1 MRKKGFFTSV
11 LMLLA
16 MVPGNLHA
24 KAKAKKITKNQ
35 TSLAHNGT
43 KHSTKKRTSS
53 ARSSGMYS
61 TTKNNR
67 SPIVSKK
74 MNELRKYHEKV
85 LHSGTPAQKKKVFA
99 QKKLLASYN
108 NWKGTKYAWGGDS
121 KRGIDCSAL
130 TRRVYREVYN
140 HELPRVSYDQVKT
153 GKKVSS
159 KELKAGDIVYSKPK
173 KEGSHTA
180 VYVGNNLFINASSSK
195 GVVISSLK
203 SPYWKN
209 TFEYG
214 VRVDKTKN
222 V

>member
-1 MRKKGFFTSV
+1 M
-11 LMLLA
+11 
-16 MVPGNLHA
+16 
-24 KAKAKKITKNQ
+24 
-35 TSLAHNGT
+35 
-43 KHSTKKRTSS
+43 
-53 ARSSGMYS
+53 
-61 TTKNNR
+61 
-67 SPIVSKK
+67 
-74 MNELRKYHEKV
+74 
-85 LHSGTPAQKKKVFA
+85 
-99 QKKLLASYN
+99 
-108 NWKGTKYAWGGDS
+108 
-121 KRGIDCSAL
+121 

-159 KELKAGDIVYSKPK
+159 KELKAGDIVYFKPK